1 VIASVLKEY
10 LEEFTGEVNYS
21 HSYIDPETLAYF
33 NGLVAG
39 LGIDPNGTLLTA
51 PIIEYLKNSEPEHK
65 DVLELNAPILEA
77 LIVPHA
83 CFPFSHNVPLT
94 KDAFCRA
101 IVLLT
106 KHCKTVLGQ
115 GGSDLRYTTPRQRLF
130 FIFSALSHPP
140 TGEASYD
147 DLLDV
152 VSRLSYPTRVNRFKH
167 YKTRRPLAQLAPL
180 AQRLEP
186 GKPTTVEL
194 RPWPVE
200 VLKPLERLVAVFSP
214 SHLEEGPTDRSFG
227 DVREVSVEEF
237 MEWGEKVRD
246 ELCQIFWKLLTNLSL
261 TY

>member
-1 VIASVLKEY
+1 
-10 LEEFTGEVNYS
+10 VNYS
-21 HSYIDPETLAYF
+21 YSYIDPETLAYF

-39 LGIDPNGTLLTA
+39 LGIDSNGHLLMA
-51 PIIEYLKNSEPEHK
+51 SIMQYLKNSEPEHK
-65 DVLELNAPILEA
+65 DVLELNTPILEA
-77 LIVPHA
+77 LIVPHV

-94 KDAFCRA
+94 RDAFCRA
-101 IVLLT
+101 IILLT
-106 KHCKTVLGQ
+106 NRCKTVLGQ
-115 GGSDLRYTTPRQRLF
+115 GSSGPEGAILRHTTPRQRLF

-147 DLLDV
+147 HLLDV

-194 RPWPVE
+194 RPLPVE
-200 VLKPLERLVAVFSP
+200 VLKPLESLVAVFP
-214 SHLEEGPTDRSFG
+214 PDRLEEGPTNRSFG

-237 MEWGEKVRD
+237 MEWGEKVRN
-246 ELCQIFWKLLTNLSL
+246 ELCQIFWKLLTN
-261 TY
+261 